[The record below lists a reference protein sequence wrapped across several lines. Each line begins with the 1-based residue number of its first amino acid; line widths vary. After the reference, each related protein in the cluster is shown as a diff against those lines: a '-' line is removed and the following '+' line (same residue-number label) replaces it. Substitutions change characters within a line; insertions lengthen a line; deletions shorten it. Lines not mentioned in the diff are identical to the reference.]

1 MSVCDLLGL
10 IEVPFASLSV
20 YWLSVFFSNKRGR
33 PSSSLCFHGAPH
45 SITQFYMP
53 VVVCS
58 LPLSSVVLYQVRYPV
73 LLECTTQEEASH
85 NSTGAVSSMNDSITC
100 TALLPHSSIINA
112 MNSLNRSFHR

>member
-45 SITQFYMP
+45 SITHYITA
-53 VVVCS
+53 V
-58 LPLSSVVLYQVRYPV
+58 LPGTVLHAGSR
-73 LLECTTQEEASH
+73 
-85 NSTGAVSSMNDSITC
+85 M
-100 TALLPHSSIINA
+100 
-112 MNSLNRSFHR
+112 